1 MEQPN
6 IVPENYTILVVDD
19 IDDNILL
26 LNTVLSRVKYKVIS
40 ATRGAEALE
49 KINTVN
55 PDLILLD
62 VMMPDIDGF
71 EVLRRLKEDPEHR
84 NIPVIMLTALH
95 DDDDMIEANNIGA
108 SDYITKPF
116 KVDELLDRVNRQIS
130 LIASKR

>member
-6 IVPENYTILVVDD
+6 IEPENYTILVVDD

-49 KINTVN
+49 KINMTN

-84 NIPVIMLTALH
+84 NIPVVMLTALH
-95 DDDDMIEANNIGA
+95 DDDDVVEANNIGA
-108 SDYITKPF
+108 ADYITKPF
-116 KVDELLDRVNRQIS
+116 KTDELLERVNRQIR
-130 LIASKR
+130 LIAEKR

>member
-6 IVPENYTILVVDD
+6 IEPENYTILVVDD

-49 KINTVN
+49 KINMTN

-71 EVLRRLKEDPEHR
+71 EVLCRLKEDPEHR
-84 NIPVIMLTALH
+84 NIPVVMLTALH
-95 DDDDMIEANNIGA
+95 DDDDVVEANNIGA
-108 SDYITKPF
+108 ADYITKPF
-116 KVDELLDRVNRQIS
+116 KTDELLERVNRQIR
-130 LIASKR
+130 LIAEKR